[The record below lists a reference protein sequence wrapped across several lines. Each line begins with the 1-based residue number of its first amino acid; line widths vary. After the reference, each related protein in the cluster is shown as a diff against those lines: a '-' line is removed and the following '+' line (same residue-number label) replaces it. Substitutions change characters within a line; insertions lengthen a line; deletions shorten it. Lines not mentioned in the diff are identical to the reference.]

1 MIRNSPHPLGSR
13 ELSDTH
19 DNTLPR
25 RHGRYVASNRRLRHL
40 EPFDF
45 GGTKPNGQANLKTFT
60 KGPHTL
66 TTRLV
71 DSDGYVDVISAAFIV
86 T

>member
-1 MIRNSPHPLGSR
+1 MSGPVAIFVPT
-13 ELSDTH
+13 ESDLLTAEFYL
-19 DNTLPR
+19 DDPQMRQGVDGFDILK
-25 RHGRYVASNRRLRHL
+25 
-40 EPFDF
+40 PFDF

-71 DSDGYVDVISAAFIV
+71 YSDGYVDVISAAFTV

>member
-1 MIRNSPHPLGSR
+1 M
-13 ELSDTH
+13 
-19 DNTLPR
+19 
-25 RHGRYVASNRRLRHL
+25 ASNRRLRHL

-71 DSDGYVDVISAAFIV
+71 YSDGYVDVISAAFIV